1 MYTSFSPSEN
11 RRLISYVYKVNKNNI
26 IINNEKIK
34 QRRSVIAQINES
46 ESYKM
51 KNKRVKVFLSYSHI
65 DEAFKEKL
73 DVHLAPLK
81 RSEKIETWN
90 DRKLMPG
97 DSFDEEINKHLNE
110 DEVIILLISAD
121 FINSD
126 YCYMIELPKALERRK
141 QGEAIVIP
149 IILRP
154 CLWKETP
161 LKNIQ
166 MLPKDAKPV
175 SKYSDEDDAYLEI
188 AESINDI
195 INKFINNH

>member
-1 MYTSFSPSEN
+1 
-11 RRLISYVYKVNKNNI
+11 
-26 IINNEKIK
+26 
-34 QRRSVIAQINES
+34 
-46 ESYKM
+46 
-51 KNKRVKVFLSYSHI
+51 
-65 DEAFKEKL
+65 
-73 DVHLAPLK
+73 
-81 RSEKIETWN
+81 
-90 DRKLMPG
+90 
-97 DSFDEEINKHLNE
+97 
-110 DEVIILLISAD
+110 
-121 FINSD
+121 
-126 YCYMIELPKALERRK
+126 MIELPKALERRK